1 MKFSIAASRAGVPSV
16 LARPRLPTIPM
27 PPVPA
32 PPRLPGLARRGLH
45 RWRELAVGVGLALAA
60 TLATAATPAARE
72 IEQQYRSG
80 ATTLALQRLDRA
92 LAERPGDADLRFLK
106 AVLLAESGQVD
117 EAAVWYERMT
127 QDFPELPEP
136 HNNLA
141 VLRAGAGQL
150 DAARALLEAALRL
163 APDYRTARENLGD
176 VYVRL
181 AARAYAAAAQGTT
194 AEPLLLRKLT
204 LARELGA
211 LR

>member
-1 MKFSIAASRAGVPSV
+1 M
-16 LARPRLPTIPM
+16 
-27 PPVPA
+27 
-32 PPRLPGLARRGLH
+32 
-45 RWRELAVGVGLALAA
+45 
-60 TLATAATPAARE
+60 
-72 IEQQYRSG
+72 
-80 ATTLALQRLDRA
+80 
-92 LAERPGDADLRFLK
+92 
-106 AVLLAESGQVD
+106 LLAEAGRAD
-117 EAAVWYERMT
+117 EAATWYERMT

-150 DAARALLEAALRL
+150 DAARALLETALRL

-194 AEPLLLRKLT
+194 AEPLLQRKLT